1 MASKEDQALFRAAE
15 QWLTKNPGKTL
26 ADWKKE
32 TKYTGPALKIR
43 NRRGEPVRI
52 SFKGQSA
59 AAQTRRAAKE
69 KPKTEEEAKYL
80 RETKL
85 KAKAQ
90 SQSTEALYVSGG
102 KPSIAEHDVRLAS
115 GGTSEYMSVSDPEF
129 KVHKDNVEAAA
140 NRRFGENAIVDI
152 DDVSGDVRI
161 IPAKF
166 HNKFE
171 PTSNQPGIDVPMG
184 SSIDEALN
192 DFQTLT
198 EQSLNELK
206 PSGGTIR
213 LNRAAFTGLAAAG
226 VAALG
231 PLGTAAS
238 AAEFQG
244 RSKLASETQDMMDEL
259 QAGVAGVSLAADVA
273 SYVPPVAPISEA
285 VSTAADVANIG
296 IDIYRQD
303 PERIQRFAKQQI
315 QEKIVEPITR
325 PIKTA
330 QKLIEDPEEFFQNE
344 LKYIGGQIR
353 LGRLPYTR

>member
-1 MASKEDQALFRAAE
+1 MA
-15 QWLTKNPGKTL
+15 
-26 ADWKKE
+26 
-32 TKYTGPALKIR
+32 
-43 NRRGEPVRI
+43 
-52 SFKGQSA
+52 
-59 AAQTRRAAKE
+59 
-69 KPKTEEEAKYL
+69 
-80 RETKL
+80 
-85 KAKAQ
+85 
-90 SQSTEALYVSGG
+90 
-102 KPSIAEHDVRLAS
+102 
-115 GGTSEYMSVSDPEF
+115 SEYMYLGEVPKSVYDAEL
-129 KVHKDNVEAAA
+129 KAYLK
-140 NRRFGENAIVDI
+140 RRNASKAKRV
-152 DDVSGDVRI
+152 
-161 IPAKF
+161 PAQ
-166 HNKFE
+166 FE
-171 PTSNQPGIDVPMG
+171 YNGKKYTFQKAG
-184 SSIDEALN
+184 SSYQVKHAGERVLKEAKRRDAVGKQTVKLSSIEEMMVKNIYDEASNRGLAVDHVFPVAKGGPAN
-192 DFQTLT
+192 APWNLKLMQPDVNSAKGAKVGGNWQYEPLIF
-198 EQSLNELK
+198 EQGSVK
-206 PSGGTIR
+206 
-213 LNRAAFTGLAAAG
+213 LNRAALTGLAAAG